1 MAAPLNE
8 TTKADLIAQ
17 SIDFTEQFNGSV
29 TTLLK
34 ILGVSRLTPMSAGSQ
49 IKIYKSEVTKPAGQA
64 AEGDVIPLSKVTR
77 KLSVTEE
84 LAFSKYRKQV
94 TAEAI
99 QAAGFTPA
107 VADTDNKLL
116 KEIQKDIKTNLVK
129 FVMTGT
135 TTATGTNLQTA
146 LANALGQLAVK
157 WEDDD
162 VQSVVFVN
170 PIDFY
175 AYLGNANVTVQTSF
189 GLQYVQ
195 NFLGF
200 NTIIMTGLV
209 PRGNVAATA
218 SQNINYAYAAMSGSL
233 GQAFGLTTDETGLIG
248 IVHDAKTD
256 NASVETL
263 AMTASAVYPERLD
276 GIVVATIAPTAGS
289 GSKE

>member
-1 MAAPLNE
+1 MTVPENE
-8 TTKADLIAQ
+8 ITKADLIAQ
-17 SIDFTEQFNGSV
+17 SIDFTEQFNESV
-29 TTLLK
+29 ATLLK
-34 ILGVSRLTPMSAGSQ
+34 IMGVSRMTPMTAGSQ
-49 IKIYKSEVTKPAGQA
+49 IKIYKSEVTKADGKP

-77 KLSVTEE
+77 KLSKTEE
-84 LAFSKYRKQV
+84 LTFSKYRKQV

-99 QAAGFTPA
+99 QGAGFTPA

-116 KEIQKDIKTNLVK
+116 KEIQKDIKKSFVD

-135 TTATGTNLQTA
+135 TTATGTNFQTA

-162 VQSVVFVN
+162 VQSVLFVN

-175 AYLGNANVTVQTSF
+175 AYLGSANVTVQTAF

-209 PRGNVAATA
+209 PQGKVAATA

-233 GQAFGLTTDETGLIG
+233 GQAFNLTTDETGLIG
-248 IVHDAKTD
+248 IVHDAKTE
-256 NASVETL
+256 NASVETM
-263 AMTASAVYPERLD
+263 AMTASVVYPERLD
-276 GIVVATIAPTAGS
+276 GIVVATISAPSASS
-289 GSKE
+289 GK

>member
-1 MAAPLNE
+1 MVAPENE
-8 TTKADLIAQ
+8 ITKTDLIAQ

-49 IKIYKSEVTKPAGQA
+49 IKIYKSEVTKAAEQA
-64 AEGDVIPLSKVTR
+64 AEGDTIPLSKVTR
-77 KLSVTEE
+77 KLSVAKE

-116 KEIQKDIKTNLVK
+116 KEIQKDIKKSLVD
-129 FVMTGT
+129 FVLTGT
-135 TTATGTNLQTA
+135 TAATGTNLQTA

-175 AYLGNANVTVQTSF
+175 AYLGNANVTVQTAF

-200 NTIIMTGLV
+200 NTIILTGLV
-209 PRGNVAATA
+209 TQGKVAATA

-233 GQAFGLTTDETGLIG
+233 GKAFGLTTDETGLIG

-263 AMTASAVYPERLD
+263 AMTASVIYPERLD
-276 GIVVATIAPTAGS
+276 GIVVATIAPAA
-289 GSKE
+289 SKE